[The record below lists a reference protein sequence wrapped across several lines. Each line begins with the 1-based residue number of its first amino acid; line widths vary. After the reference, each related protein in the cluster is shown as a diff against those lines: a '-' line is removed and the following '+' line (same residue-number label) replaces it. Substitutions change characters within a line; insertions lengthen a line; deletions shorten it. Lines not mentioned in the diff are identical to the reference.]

1 MDKVIKGRNRQ
12 ARAVREAVIPIRF
25 KGFLI
30 GSALGCSLL
39 LLSDVALV
47 VGLRFGEVGELWN
60 LNMKEPPK
68 VPI

>member
-1 MDKVIKGRNRQ
+1 M
-12 ARAVREAVIPIRF
+12 REAVIPIRF